1 MLLLSLNVRGIWG
14 TLKAASLRHLMEQTK
29 PEIVFLQET
38 LAPALKARDFF
49 LCFRPSWA
57 TCSVNSVGTSVGLL
71 LAWDPSLFELTPF
84 ISMGGIL
91 LIGNNILDKRELS
104 LLNV

>member
-1 MLLLSLNVRGIWG
+1 MLPFSLNVRGIGG
-14 TLKAASLRHLMEQTK
+14 TLKAAPFCHLMDQTK

-38 LAPALKARDFF
+38 VALASKARDFF

-71 LAWDPSLFELTPF
+71 VAWDPSLFELTPL
-84 ISMGGIL
+84 ISIGGHFV
-91 LIGNNILDKRELS
+91 NREQHFR
-104 LLNV
+104 